1 MASWLRTLATP
12 LGRRIA
18 AYLAAPRPHGQM
30 LATVPAHELI
40 ATLRVGDVLLIE
52 GGSRVSRIIKY
63 VTQSNWSHAT
73 LYIGCDQAGCKGPTL
88 LEADLQDGVRATPLS
103 SYLHMHT
110 RICRPHGLTPVEVE
124 QLVAYVLARVGQRYD
139 LQNLFDLA
147 RYLLPI
153 VPIPQHR
160 RRQMLAFGSGDPT
173 RAICST
179 LIAQA
184 FQAVRYP
191 ILPELGRADVPT
203 TDAVG
208 RNYQRELLHIRHYS
222 LFVPRDFDM
231 SPYFEIVKPTLAAGF
246 DPHQLRWAETPEA
259 ASAAADDPAAIVM
272 ERRPALQAGA

>member
-1 MASWLRTLATP
+1 MASWLRALATP
-12 LGRRIA
+12 LGRRLA

-30 LATVPAHELI
+30 LATVPAHELT

-73 LYIGCDQAGCKGPTL
+73 LYVGGDQAGCQGPTL
-88 LEADLQDGVRATPLS
+88 IEADLREGVRATPLA
-103 SYLHMHT
+103 SYVHMHT
-110 RICRPHGLTPVEVE
+110 RICRPRGLTPGEVE
-124 QLVAYVLARVGQRYD
+124 QLVAYVLARVGERYD

-147 RYLLPI
+147 RYLLPA

-160 RRQMLAFGSGDPT
+160 RRRMLAFGSGDPT

-184 FQAVRYP
+184 FQSVRYP
-191 ILPELGRADVPT
+191 ILPELSHTDPLAA
-203 TDAVG
+203 DAVG
-208 RNYQRELLHIRHYS
+208 RNYRRELLHIRHYS

-231 SPYFEIVKPTLAAGF
+231 SPYFEIVKPTLESGF
-246 DPHQLRWAETPEA
+246 DPHQLRWAETPET
-259 ASAAADDPAAIVM
+259 ASAATDDPAAIVI
-272 ERRPALQAGA
+272 ERRPALQRS